1 MNAIHESLAPQG
13 AVPLPLAMPVG
24 DCVLPF
30 PGVARGLAAQDD
42 LSLMARVLR
51 PYKPHCRYLLQAE
64 VSPSADHPDQV
75 VARCELSIPESCYI
89 DDTGHFNS
97 VEFNI
102 CYNQM
107 VYYAIAKTV
116 QHGLLPSLAGW
127 TLDDFWRKQL
137 PDILI
142 TRFES
147 CFRKPV
153 NPRRFHGEVVLTRG
167 RYSGGAQPMLLL
179 RTTCRFWDDEGGHC
193 DGHIMLALLNVPRPA
208 LAGTAEREA

>member
-1 MNAIHESLAPQG
+1 MSAIPESL
-13 AVPLPLAMPVG
+13 VPHDTSPHHLGLPLAER
-24 DCVLPF
+24 VLPF
-30 PGVARGLAAQDD
+30 SAAARSAGALDD
-42 LSLMARVLR
+42 VTLMARVLR
-51 PYKPHCRYLLQAE
+51 PYKPNCRYLLK
-64 VSPSADHPDQV
+64 ADVTRCPDEPERV

-116 QHGLLPSLAGW
+116 QNGLLPSLAGW
-127 TLDDFWRKQL
+127 TLEDFWRKQL

-153 NPRRFHGEVVLTRG
+153 QPRRFHGEVTLSRA
-167 RYSGGAQPMLLL
+167 RYGGGATPMLLL
-179 RTTCRFWDDEGGHC
+179 RTTCRFWDDDGGHC
-193 DGHIMLALLNVPRPA
+193 DGNIVLALLNVPRPGVVA
-208 LAGTAEREA
+208 PGGHA

>member
-1 MNAIHESLAPQG
+1 MNAIHEPLVAHG
-13 AVPLPLAMPVG
+13 AVPHPLVKPVG

-30 PGVARGLAAQDD
+30 PSVSRGPVSQDD

-64 VSPSADHPDQV
+64 VSPSVEDAGQV

-116 QHGLLPSLAGW
+116 QHGLMPSLAGW

-153 NPRRFHGEVVLTRG
+153 NPRRFHGEVVLSRG

-193 DGHIMLALLNVPRPA
+193 DGNITLALLNVPRA
-208 LAGTAEREA
+208 AAADAGQVA

>member
-1 MNAIHESLAPQG
+1 MTHIATSTRSPERGGFVPVSRGHET
-13 AVPLPLAMPVG
+13 
-24 DCVLPF
+24 DD
-30 PGVARGLAAQDD
+30 AA
-42 LSLMARVLR
+42 LLARVLA
-51 PYKPHCRYLLQAE
+51 PYKPACRYLLTADVSLCADEAE
-64 VSPSADHPDQV
+64 GERV

-107 VYYAIAKTV
+107 VYFAIAKTV
-116 QHGLLPSLAGW
+116 QGQLVPAFKGW
-127 TLDDFWRKQL
+127 SLDDFWRKQL

-153 NPRRFHGEVVLTRG
+153 QPRRFHGEVTLARA
-167 RYSGGAQPMLLL
+167 RSSGGATPMMLM

-193 DGHIMLALLNVPRPA
+193 DGNIALALLNLPR
-208 LAGTAEREA
+208 LAGQAGATE

>member
-1 MNAIHESLAPQG
+1 MNAIHEPLGPQNGAPHHLG
-13 AVPLPLAMPVG
+13 APLA

-30 PGVARGLAAQDD
+30 PALARAPAALDD
-42 LSLMARVLR
+42 VSLMARVLR
-51 PYKPHCRYLLQAE
+51 PYKPHCRYLLTAE
-64 VSPSADHPDQV
+64 VAACVDVPDRV

-107 VYYAIAKTV
+107 VYFAIAKTV
-116 QHGLLPSLAGW
+116 QNGLLPSLSGW

-153 NPRRFHGEVVLTRG
+153 QPRRFHGEVVLTRG

-193 DGHIMLALLNVPRPA
+193 DGNIVLALLNVPRPGG
-208 LAGTAEREA
+208 AGAGAGA